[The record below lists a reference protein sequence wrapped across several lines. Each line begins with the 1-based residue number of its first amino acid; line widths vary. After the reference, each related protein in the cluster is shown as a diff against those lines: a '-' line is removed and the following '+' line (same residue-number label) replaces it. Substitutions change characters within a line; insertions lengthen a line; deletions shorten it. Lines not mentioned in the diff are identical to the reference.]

1 MLRIKDILKEKG
13 LTQNELAEKLGVSQ
27 VALNKVINGN
37 PTIET
42 LLKIANVLEVDV
54 RDLIE
59 PTTSANTTPLY
70 IKDDNGNLI
79 EVGSLLTN
87 NEQCNNE

>member
-1 MLRIKDILKEKG
+1 MLRIKDILKEKA
-13 LTQNELAEKLGVSQ
+13 LTQNELAEKLRVSQ

-59 PTTSANTTPLY
+59 PTTSTATTPLY
-70 IKDDNGNLI
+70 IKDDNGNLV
-79 EVGSLLTN
+79 EVGSLNKDKGTRTK
-87 NEQCNNE
+87 

>member
-1 MLRIKDILKEKG
+1 MLRIKEIAKSKG
-13 LTQNELAEKLGVSQ
+13 VSISELAEKLGVTRVGIS
-27 VALNKVINGN
+27 KTINGN

-59 PTTSANTTPLY
+59 PTTSTATTPLY
-70 IKDDNGNLI
+70 IKDDNGNLV
-79 EVGSLLTN
+79 EVGSLN
-87 NEQCNNE
+87 KDKE

>member
-1 MLRIKDILKEKG
+1 MLRIKDILKEKA

-59 PTTSANTTPLY
+59 PTTSTATTPLY
-70 IKDDNGNLI
+70 IKDDNGNLV
-79 EVGSLLTN
+79 EVGSLN
-87 NEQCNNE
+87 KDKE

>member
-1 MLRIKDILKEKG
+1 MLRIKEVAKSKG
-13 LTQNELAEKLGVSQ
+13 ISISELADKLGVTRVGMS
-27 VALNKVINGN
+27 KTINGN

-59 PTTSANTTPLY
+59 PTTATDTTPLY
-70 IKDDNGNLI
+70 IKDDNGNLV
-79 EVGSLLTN
+79 EVGSLN
-87 NEQCNNE
+87 KDKG

>member
-1 MLRIKDILKEKG
+1 MLRIKEILKRKG
-13 LTQNELAEKLGVSQ
+13 LTQNELSEKLGVSQ

-54 RDLIE
+54 RELIE
-59 PTTSANTTPLY
+59 PTEQGNLTEIY
-70 IKDDNGNLI
+70 IKEKDAFVSIGFLK
-79 EVGSLLTN
+79 L
-87 NEQCNNE
+87 

>member
-1 MLRIKDILKEKG
+1 MLRIKEVAKSKG
-13 LTQNELAEKLGVSQ
+13 ISISELADKLGVTRVGMS
-27 VALNKVINGN
+27 KTINGN

-59 PTTSANTTPLY
+59 PTTSTDTTPLY
-70 IKDDNGNLI
+70 IKDDNGNLV
-79 EVGSLLTN
+79 EVGSLN
-87 NEQCNNE
+87 KDKG

>member
-1 MLRIKDILKEKG
+1 MLRIKDVLKEKG
-13 LTQNELAEKLGVSQ
+13 INQIELAEKLGVTR
-27 VALNKVINGN
+27 VGLNRIINGN

-59 PTTSANTTPLY
+59 PTTATDTTPLY
-70 IKDDNGNLI
+70 IKDDNGNLV
-79 EVGSLLTN
+79 EVGSLN
-87 NEQCNNE
+87 KDKG

>member
-1 MLRIKDILKEKG
+1 MLKIKEVAKSKG
-13 LTQNELAEKLGVSQ
+13 ISITELAEKLGITQ
-27 VALNKVINGN
+27 VTLSRTINGN

-59 PTTSANTTPLY
+59 PTTSTDTTPLY
-70 IKDDNGNLI
+70 IKDDNGNLV
-79 EVGSLLTN
+79 EVGSLN
-87 NEQCNNE
+87 KDKG

>member
-1 MLRIKDILKEKG
+1 MVRIKEVAKSKG
-13 LTQNELAEKLGVSQ
+13 ISLTELAQTLGITYQ
-27 VALNKVINGN
+27 ALNARIVGN
-37 PTIET
+37 PSLKALIE
-42 LLKIANVLEVDV
+42 IANVLEVDV

>member
-1 MLRIKDILKEKG
+1 MLRIKDILKEKA

-59 PTTSANTTPLY
+59 PTTATDTTPLY
-70 IKDDNGNLI
+70 IKDDNGNLV
-79 EVGSLLTN
+79 EVGSLN
-87 NEQCNNE
+87 KDKE